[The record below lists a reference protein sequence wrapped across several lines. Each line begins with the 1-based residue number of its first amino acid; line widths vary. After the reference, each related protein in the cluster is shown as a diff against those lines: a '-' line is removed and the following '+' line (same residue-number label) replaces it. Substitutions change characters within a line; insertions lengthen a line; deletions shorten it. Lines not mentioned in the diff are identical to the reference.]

1 MKEELAIKKYNA
13 INRANRTMFIFVAIA
28 SVIVGAAVVG
38 IIFLSQKIAFK
49 GKVIGE
55 QTKTLVAID
64 RSSSNVD
71 ELIKKVKLLRS
82 NEALSSVKKID
93 GANNL
98 QVVVD
103 ALPKVG
109 NTAAIGSSLSD
120 EILSV
125 AGLTVESINIDPI
138 SSDSSN
144 ASSNVSSASSS
155 TGGISTSSNALSSS
169 VKSVGFSISVS
180 AKSGAERK
188 AADII
193 QEFLKRM
200 EKSIR
205 TFSVSNITLEMNS
218 ENQINVN
225 ITGQAFYLPDNSI
238 KLEDK
243 VIKSNQN
250 NTKSNTS
257 SKNSSSTGGK
267 K

>member
-55 QTKTLVAID
+55 QTKTLAAID

-125 AGLTVESINIDPI
+125 AGLTVESINIDPT
-138 SSDSSN
+138 
-144 ASSNVSSASSS
+144 SSNVSSASSS

-169 VKSVGFSISVS
+169 VKTVGFSISVS